1 MNQVNQVQIN
11 AICNKCN
18 SSPCSCFSAK
28 FGIIDKRVSS
38 EEANRA
44 KELAEKYKK
53 SSVIAEELEKSLKP
67 LGFYNIPELLDKRR
81 LEFGIPNGAFESF
94 PTFDKV
100 YIYQIPLPG
109 QGGSTYSKG
118 GMILKPEQVQSFERN
133 TAPRGI
139 VVSAGLQALD
149 SLYSTGVELG
159 HIVRFKKLSPF
170 IMPVAE
176 IKGYWFSVYVVR
188 DGDIEASEDLAELI
202 NSRQAIC
209 QNISEKSYDYRIVK
223 IPSDLSTNVECKVS
237 GEKRA
242 AYFDP
247 SV

>member
-1 MNQVNQVQIN
+1 MTTQAQANERLVPRFDV
-11 AICNKCN
+11 
-18 SSPCSCFSAK
+18 
-28 FGIIDKRVSS
+28 IDRRISS
-38 EEANRA
+38 EEENRA

-53 SSVIAEELEKSLKP
+53 SAVIAEELEKSLKP

-109 QGGSTYSKG
+109 QGGSTYSEG
-118 GMILKPEQVQSFERN
+118 GLILKPEQIQAFERN

-149 SLYSTGVELG
+149 SLYSTGVEIG
-159 HIVRFKKLSPF
+159 HIVRFKKLAPF

-176 IKGYWFSVYVVR
+176 IKGHWFSVYVVR
-188 DGDIEASEDLAELI
+188 DGDIEASEDLASAL
-202 NSRQAIC
+202 NNRQVRLKNVSAT
-209 QNISEKSYDYRIVK
+209 SYDHRVQ
-223 IPSDLSTNVECKVS
+223 LVEGELTS
-237 GEKRA
+237 GEKRT
-242 AYFDP
+242 AYYDP
-247 SV
+247 SI